1 MNILYKELI
10 SDKSAQMIARVP
22 DCKSEKYLI
31 NRGDL
36 LSRSKILIPLA
47 YIQKYG
53 DPGWSNQ
60 KLGFSALPFW
70 HQILYHD
77 IYTLSWNILPEFVNN
92 SIAEP
97 KCFSLFGLAGWQHF
111 QNISRCILRLLL
123 LR

>member
-1 MNILYKELI
+1 MNILYKEL
-10 SDKSAQMIARVP
+10 STDKSAEMIARVP

-60 KLGFSALPFW
+60 KLGFSALPSW